1 MVIKLAPNLE
11 ATLNELARQQ
21 GISPEELALNTIR
34 QHLLGRSAQIQPQ
47 DEWERRLLGAASDC
61 GVALSH
67 DAVSSDGLYD

>member
-11 ATLNELARQQ
+11 AALNELARQQ
-21 GISPEELALNTIR
+21 GISPEKLALNTIR
-34 QHLLGRSAQIQPQ
+34 QHLLGHSAHLQPQ

-67 DAVSSDGLYD
+67 DAVSSDHVSP